1 LKLPIVSEHG
11 LEEFGDALTTDATSG
26 CSGKVILVSLE
37 HRSYSLSGCDK
48 AVNALNNAVK
58 LEFNIIDWRILKGT
72 RQP

>member
-1 LKLPIVSEHG
+1 LNIVRT
-11 LEEFGDALTTDATSG
+11 A
-26 CSGKVILVSLE
+26 
-37 HRSYSLSGCDK
+37 LSGCDK